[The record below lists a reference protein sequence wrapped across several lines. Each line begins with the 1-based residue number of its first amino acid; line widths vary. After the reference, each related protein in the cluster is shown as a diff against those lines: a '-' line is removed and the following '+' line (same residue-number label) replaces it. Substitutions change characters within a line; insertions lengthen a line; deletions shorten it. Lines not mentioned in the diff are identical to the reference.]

1 MLKLSG
7 FVFFQATHNR
17 MHHALLTNTFL
28 VHVFLDRAGFRLACL
43 DERNRLACKLVA
55 LSTRH
60 ALIMI
65 KRCLLYNPIAA
76 QWRWFSEPVD
86 ILIATS
92 LGQVESILRAAE
104 RRVNDENLIAVG
116 FVTYEAAGGFDASL
130 ITHKSGKLPLVYFG
144 LFKQGV
150 PYQPEPVQSQSA
162 ELWRI
167 DTCSA
172 DYQQDI
178 ENIRTQ
184 IGAGDLYQI
193 NHTLRLKGGVG
204 DPWRHFQQIG
214 LDAPYGAY
222 IETDEFVIASGSP
235 ELFFHLDDQQL
246 TSRPMKGTAKRGQN
260 DQADKAQKT
269 WLAGSKKNQAEN
281 LMITDMVRN
290 DLGRVAKPGSV
301 KANKLFALERY
312 PTVWQMTSSIA
323 AETQASVTEIFK
335 QLFPAASI
343 TGAPKHAAMSSIA
356 QLENTPREIYTG
368 AIGYIAP
375 KRQAQ
380 FSVAIRTT
388 WIEQKSGQATYG
400 AGGGIVWDSAAEEE
414 FAELQTKAGILKNVK
429 TAEDFA
435 LFETLSWTPDKGFS
449 LLERHMDR
457 MQASAEFFGMAFDSA
472 VAQRRLEEALG
483 SNGCS
488 EPQRVRLTLAAKG
501 VYSVEYQAYSGRVA
515 DEAAAVAG
523 KPQIVAL
530 AKTPVQADD
539 PLLQHKT
546 TDRSAYELARAEVE
560 QGVEPLMFNA
570 AGEVTETDIAN
581 IVYRLNDQLYTPPL
595 ISGLLPGTLRGYLLN
610 QGALAERVLRIDE
623 LAELQAIFLLNNLRG
638 WRKAKIA
645 ALAD

>member
-1 MLKLSG
+1 M
-7 FVFFQATHNR
+7 
-17 MHHALLTNTFL
+17 
-28 VHVFLDRAGFRLACL
+28 
-43 DERNRLACKLVA
+43 
-55 LSTRH
+55 
-60 ALIMI
+60 
-65 KRCLLYNPIAA
+65 
-76 QWRWFSEPVD
+76 
-86 ILIATS
+86 
-92 LGQVESILRAAE
+92 
-104 RRVNDENLIAVG
+104 
-116 FVTYEAAGGFDASL
+116 
-130 ITHKSGKLPLVYFG
+130 VYFG

-530 AKTPVQADD
+530 AKTPVQAGD

>member
-1 MLKLSG
+1 
-7 FVFFQATHNR
+7 

-501 VYSVEYQAYSGRVA
+501 VYSVEYQAYSGGVA

-530 AKTPVQADD
+530 AKTPVQAGD

>member
-1 MLKLSG
+1 
-7 FVFFQATHNR
+7 
-17 MHHALLTNTFL
+17 
-28 VHVFLDRAGFRLACL
+28 
-43 DERNRLACKLVA
+43 
-55 LSTRH
+55 
-60 ALIMI
+60 
-65 KRCLLYNPIAA
+65 
-76 QWRWFSEPVD
+76 
-86 ILIATS
+86 
-92 LGQVESILRAAE
+92 
-104 RRVNDENLIAVG
+104 
-116 FVTYEAAGGFDASL
+116 
-130 ITHKSGKLPLVYFG
+130 
-144 LFKQGV
+144 
-150 PYQPEPVQSQSA
+150 
-162 ELWRI
+162 
-167 DTCSA
+167 
-172 DYQQDI
+172 
-178 ENIRTQ
+178 
-184 IGAGDLYQI
+184 
-193 NHTLRLKGGVG
+193 
-204 DPWRHFQQIG
+204 
-214 LDAPYGAY
+214 
-222 IETDEFVIASGSP
+222 
-235 ELFFHLDDQQL
+235 
-246 TSRPMKGTAKRGQN
+246 
-260 DQADKAQKT
+260 
-269 WLAGSKKNQAEN
+269 
-281 LMITDMVRN
+281 
-290 DLGRVAKPGSV
+290 
-301 KANKLFALERY
+301 
-312 PTVWQMTSSIA
+312 MTSSIA

-414 FAELQTKAGILKNVK
+414 FAEVETKAGILKNVK
-429 TAEDFA
+429 NAEDFA

-457 MQASAEFFGMAFDSA
+457 MQASAEFCGLSFDSA
-472 VAQRRLEEALG
+472 SAQRRLEEVLG
-483 SNGCS
+483 GNGCN

-501 VYSVEYQAYSGRVA
+501 VYSVEYRAYSGRVA

-530 AKTPVQADD
+530 AKKPVQAGD

>member
-1 MLKLSG
+1 
-7 FVFFQATHNR
+7 

-472 VAQRRLEEALG
+472 VAQLRLEEALG

-530 AKTPVQADD
+530 AKTPVQAGD